1 MIQKLMG
8 WDSLDGLGLEA
19 GDLEEDLFHKPPEG
33 VFGLISLDQFMEDL
47 EEHGLLE
54 RLRGRGYQRFRLG
67 LDKEHVYTE
76 RLRLF
81 GTHPDHSNEL
91 QLMDV
96 RSHRGSIEAPWGSR
110 YRVLGWDWLEMQ
122 DPLARPSPY
131 RPMLPG
137 QSHPGLGLFRGL
149 TRLML
154 DYIPRL
160 EVEGLTAVP
169 QFFHNAVLYA
179 GHFRFLDAELQGR
192 FQAACRDLLDEGL
205 APASWWVARG
215 EVEIVDRTTGQA
227 RPYIWQPEKIVRG
240 LSAELQDRLSLP
252 AYQEVCQ
259 RAMEQVEFRRKE
271 PPCKSDSS
279 P

>member
-1 MIQKLMG
+1 MKQKLLG
-8 WDSLDGLGLEA
+8 WDALDDLGLEA
-19 GDLEEDLFHKPPEG
+19 GDLEGDLFHKPPEG
-33 VFGLISLDQFMEDL
+33 VFGFISLDQFMDDL
-47 EEHGLLE
+47 EEHGLLK
-54 RLRGRGYQRFRLG
+54 RLRSRGYQRFRLG
-67 LDKEHVYTE
+67 LDKEDLYTE

-81 GTHPDHSNEL
+81 GVHPDHTGEL

-96 RSHRGSIEAPWGSR
+96 RSHRGAIDTPWSKR
-110 YRVLGWDWLEMQ
+110 YRVLGWDWVEMQ
-122 DPLARPSPY
+122 DPLARPSPF

-154 DYIPRL
+154 DYVPRL

-169 QFFHNAVLYA
+169 QFFHNAVLYS
-179 GHFRFLDAELQGR
+179 GHFRFLDAEAQGR

-205 APASWWVARG
+205 APASWWVARE
-215 EVEIVDRTTGQA
+215 EVEIVDRASGEA
-227 RPYIWQPEKIVRG
+227 RPYVWRPEKIVRG
-240 LSAELQDRLSLP
+240 LADELKERLNSP

-271 PPCKSDSS
+271 LVCKPD
-279 P
+279 